1 VIAAILRVDGSALD
15 SVLPAR
21 TVSTGLPFAPD
32 LKGAWADGPVG
43 VADARLD
50 LTENSGPSLL
60 PARDDQRG
68 LVLAWDGRLDNRD
81 DLVAS
86 LGGRPTESPIDEILV
101 FEAYAKWGV
110 MFIEHILG
118 DFAFVL
124 WDGRARRLL
133 AARDRM
139 GVRPLHYAFD
149 GRSLVITSRIG
160 QILDGAGFARH
171 LNEPMI
177 ANYLSF
183 NASRSPETLFR
194 GILRVPAAH
203 ILQHDQGAQAP
214 RVWRYWSANVN
225 PPIRYSNDGD
235 YAEHFRAITETAVQ
249 SRLRTAYPVGVMLSG
264 GLDSSSVACLASRL
278 KAGTGSNHGRLT
290 TFTTVF
296 DHPRD
301 GDERQ
306 YVEPLVAHLG
316 LDSYLVSSDGMWT
329 LHEGAPPIGSWDE
342 PFEGM
347 YDGVVEGLLDRAQ
360 AEGVRVLLTGHG
372 ADMLFSGSRY
382 YLHDVLLDLGLPASV
397 RDMMRCPLSR
407 WKSVLGSLILASLT
421 ASRPV
426 HEASFKAPEW
436 VRPDFA
442 LRMAREQSLRTGH
455 PPQRFNR
462 PSQQCDFE
470 AISYVEFAQKM
481 LWMQAEGIRRG
492 IDLRHPFLDA
502 RLIDFCMRIPSW
514 QKQRSGVTK
523 VLVRSVMHESL
534 PLVMAERPFSRTDFT
549 MVLDRGLRERQ
560 RHQWEGCFTAGF
572 RLAEMGYVDPVPLR
586 DALARYVEGGEAD
599 LRSDLAR
606 VFRLE
611 RWLRH
616 QTGESQLT

>member
-1 VIAAILRVDGSALD
+1 MIAAILRVDGNALD
-15 SVLPAR
+15 PVLPAR
-21 TVSTGLPFAPD
+21 VVSTGLPFAPD
-32 LKGAWADGPVG
+32 LKGTWADGPVG
-43 VADARLD
+43 VADARMY
-50 LTENSGPSLL
+50 LTEDSGPSLL

-68 LVLAWDGRLDNRD
+68 LILAWDGRLDNRD
-81 DLVAS
+81 DLLTS
-86 LGGRPTESPIDEILV
+86 LGDRPAESPIDERLV
-101 FEAYAKWGV
+101 FEAYTKWGAT
-110 MFIEHILG
+110 FIEHILG

-149 GRSLVITSRIG
+149 GRSLVIASRIG
-160 QILDGAGFARH
+160 QILNGAGFARH

-183 NASRSPETLFR
+183 NASRSSETLFR

-203 ILQHDQGAQAP
+203 ILQHDQGAHAP
-214 RVWRYWSANVN
+214 RVWRYWRADVN
-225 PPIRYSNDGD
+225 PPIRYSNDVD
-235 YAEHFRAITETAVQ
+235 YAEHFRDIAETAVQ
-249 SRLRTAYPVGVMLSG
+249 SRLRTAHPAGVMLSG

-278 KAGTGSNHGRLT
+278 KAGTGSSHGRLT
-290 TFTTVF
+290 TFTTVV

-301 GDERQ
+301 RDERQ
-306 YVEPLVAHLG
+306 YVEPLVGHLG
-316 LDSYLVSSDGMWT
+316 LDSYLLPSDGMWT
-329 LHEGAPPIGSWDE
+329 LHEGPPPIGSWDE

-372 ADMLFSGSRY
+372 ADMLFAGSRY
-382 YLHDVLLDLGLPASV
+382 YLHDVLLDLGLPAFV
-397 RDMMRCPLSR
+397 RDILRCPPLR
-407 WKSVLGSLILASLT
+407 WRSVLGSFIFALLAG
-421 ASRPV
+421 SRPA
-426 HEASFKAPEW
+426 HETSFRAPEW

-442 LRMAREQSLRTGH
+442 SRMAREQRLRTVH
-455 PPQRFNR
+455 LPRQFNR

-481 LWMQAEGIRRG
+481 LWIQAEGIRRG

-502 RLIDFCMRIPSW
+502 RLIEFCMRIPSW
-514 QKQRSGVTK
+514 QKQRSGITK

-534 PLVMAERPFSRTDFT
+534 PLVMAERPVNRTDFT
-549 MVLDRGLRERQ
+549 MVFDRELRERQ
-560 RHQWEGCFTAGF
+560 RHQWEGCLTTSF

-586 DALARYVEGGEAD
+586 YALARYVERGEAD

-611 RWLRH
+611 RWLRY
-616 QTGESQLT
+616 QTGERA